1 MNIIY
6 DVDKENLRLISF
18 NPYQNYQL
26 DELRF
31 YISKEKNISPFLL
44 IEDSHKDREILK
56 LVPVN
61 SDNNYYIYTVA
72 PEASLSIEDNNC
84 VISIIGIAEN
94 NFIFSNSQLI
104 SLSFDNFQLGSKLCL
119 IDELSRNV
127 IVTYKQIEELTKMN
141 IDLYQEIKK
150 EANK

>member
-6 DVDKENLRLISF
+6 DVDKDTLRLISF

-26 DELRF
+26 NELRF

-44 IEDSHKDREILK
+44 IEDSHKEREILK
-56 LVPVN
+56 LVPVDQ
-61 SDNNYYIYTVA
+61 DNNYYIYTVA
-72 PEASLSIEDNNC
+72 PDASIMIEDCAC
-84 VISIIGIAEN
+84 VISVIGVLDN
-94 NFIFSNSQLI
+94 NFVFSNSQALL
-104 SLSFDNFQLGSKLCL
+104 LSFDSFRLGSKLYL
-119 IDELSRNV
+119 IDELSNNL